1 MNSNGSP
8 LPSGEWTLCL
18 FATWLANNLKPASIK
33 VYLSAVRALHIEH
46 GYPDPLVGCLRL
58 QRVVKGIKRCKGGSQ
73 DKRLPITP
81 DILNA
86 IYRCLDFAVYDDVLF
101 WASCCLAYFGFLR
114 SSEFTVPHG
123 TSYSPSLH
131 LSHHDVAFDRRVD
144 PSCLQVLIK
153 VSKTDPFRQG
163 CTLTLGQGRFP
174 LCPVESLLSYLEIR
188 GGSDGPLFVRSNG
201 APLTRTVFTE
211 RLRRLLSQAG
221 ITGHFGS
228 HSFRIGAATTAGLAG
243 VPEHMIQTLG
253 RWSSS
258 AYLAYIRT
266 PRNLL
271 ASVTRVLC

>member
-1 MNSNGSP
+1 
-8 LPSGEWTLCL
+8 
-18 FATWLANNLKPASIK
+18 
-33 VYLSAVRALHIEH
+33 
-46 GYPDPLVGCLRL
+46 
-58 QRVVKGIKRCKGGSQ
+58 
-73 DKRLPITP
+73 
-81 DILNA
+81 
-86 IYRCLDFAVYDDVLF
+86 
-101 WASCCLAYFGFLR
+101 LR

-123 TSYSPSLH
+123 TSYSPSFH
-131 LSHHDVAFDRRVD
+131 LSHHVAFDRRVD

-163 CTLTLGQGRFP
+163 CTLTLGQGRSP

-211 RLRRLLSQAG
+211 RLRRLLSQTG

-228 HSFRIGAATTAGLAG
+228 HSFRIGAATTTGLAG
-243 VPEHMIQTLG
+243 VPEHIIQTLG

>member
-1 MNSNGSP
+1 M
-8 LPSGEWTLCL
+8 
-18 FATWLANNLKPASIK
+18 
-33 VYLSAVRALHIEH
+33 
-46 GYPDPLVGCLRL
+46 
-58 QRVVKGIKRCKGGSQ
+58 VKGIKRCK
-73 DKRLPITP
+73 
-81 DILNA
+81 

-123 TSYSPSLH
+123 TSCSPSLH

-144 PSCLQVLIK
+144 PSCLQVFIK
-153 VSKTDPFRQG
+153 VSKTDPFPPFGKGALWVRVVLP
-163 CTLTLGQGRFP
+163 C
-174 LCPVESLLSYLEIR
+174 
-188 GGSDGPLFVRSNG
+188 VRSNRYSATWRSG
-201 APLTRTVFTE
+201 EVPTAFCSSVPPLTRTVFTE

-258 AYLAYIRT
+258 AYLTCIRT

-271 ASVTRVLC
+271 ARVTRVLC